1 MFSNDYKAVKTRLGY
16 CFDLLTAKDQNKEA
30 LAEKDSIILGKRMGA
45 LRNLIA
51 GQAIPKHEIL
61 LNSTSSLHSFLKDQ
75 VREFENETD
84 EIEKGKKLL
93 RIKNFLDVQT
103 TSANLDRTRIL
114 DLRYERDQIASKL
127 TENASLI
134 TGLVNHTIENSKI
147 KGMFDAEKAKAL
159 NDEFNLAKAT
169 YDKQYSDAWKALTDG
184 YNVSRQPF
192 IDCRNELLDK
202 LQNEDLSL
210 EQREALKE
218 QYKPKMDALQA
229 RADAEYKRLKSV
241 LYDDLEANYK
251 AQKERIQAEKIAM
264 AKSVKDAV
272 FAQSTV
278 SYEDAEKWITDK
290 VTITKA
296 VTSKMKKNGIT
307 PEKFNQDLKDFFVI
321 TNGRLG
327 KIKIDTKNHQRAY
340 ASGTTTHESEGFVML
355 DNDFSQRV
363 LWHELAH
370 HLESDDNLRRVA
382 QEYIKSRSLDGGKQH
397 KIRDLTG
404 SKAYGHGEI
413 AYKTDMYSHYAAKI
427 YAHGST
433 EVFSMGVEALYNEET
448 LFSTMLMDPK
458 TIEFVTGALMQS
470 KPEMD
475 LINQKLRDGILD
487 TNADIENTRIDMYQ
501 EVFQQ
506 LAGVVKFSES
516 VSMTMDDLIPGDR
529 ETLQEW
535 GAKSYGTLTL
545 PNGKELILL
554 KSSKV
559 KYISY
564 RGRTM
569 KGVYALDFKGYEG
582 VKIRTEH
589 LPRAQHF
596 NYGFGDVTFGIQSQ
610 DLDKVKVL
618 ALSMDLHRNP
628 GYSIRDSKG
637 EIGEGFLSFEKL
649 DNLKKQYL
657 QG

>member
-202 LQNEDLSL
+202 LQNDDLSL

-229 RADAEYKRLKSV
+229 RADAEYKTLKSI

-251 AQKERIQAEKIAM
+251 AQEERIQAEKIAM

-382 QEYIKSRSLDGGKQH
+382 QEYIKSRSLDGGKRH

-506 LAGVVKFSES
+506 LAGVVRFSES

-535 GAKSYGTLTL
+535 GAKFYGTLTL

>member
-1 MFSNDYKAVKTRLGY
+1 
-16 CFDLLTAKDQNKEA
+16 
-30 LAEKDSIILGKRMGA
+30 
-45 LRNLIA
+45 
-51 GQAIPKHEIL
+51 
-61 LNSTSSLHSFLKDQ
+61 
-75 VREFENETD
+75 
-84 EIEKGKKLL
+84 
-93 RIKNFLDVQT
+93 
-103 TSANLDRTRIL
+103 
-114 DLRYERDQIASKL
+114 
-127 TENASLI
+127 
-134 TGLVNHTIENSKI
+134 
-147 KGMFDAEKAKAL
+147 
-159 NDEFNLAKAT
+159 
-169 YDKQYSDAWKALTDG
+169 
-184 YNVSRQPF
+184 
-192 IDCRNELLDK
+192 
-202 LQNEDLSL
+202 
-210 EQREALKE
+210 
-218 QYKPKMDALQA
+218 
-229 RADAEYKRLKSV
+229 
-241 LYDDLEANYK
+241 
-251 AQKERIQAEKIAM
+251 
-264 AKSVKDAV
+264 
-272 FAQSTV
+272 
-278 SYEDAEKWITDK
+278 
-290 VTITKA
+290 
-296 VTSKMKKNGIT
+296 
-307 PEKFNQDLKDFFVI
+307 
-321 TNGRLG
+321 
-327 KIKIDTKNHQRAY
+327 
-340 ASGTTTHESEGFVML
+340 
-355 DNDFSQRV
+355 
-363 LWHELAH
+363 
-370 HLESDDNLRRVA
+370 
-382 QEYIKSRSLDGGKQH
+382 
-397 KIRDLTG
+397 
-404 SKAYGHGEI
+404 
-413 AYKTDMYSHYAAKI
+413 
-427 YAHGST
+427 
-433 EVFSMGVEALYNEET
+433 MGVEALYNEET

-535 GAKSYGTLTL
+535 GAKFYGTLTL

>member
-1 MFSNDYKAVKTRLGY
+1 M
-16 CFDLLTAKDQNKEA
+16 
-30 LAEKDSIILGKRMGA
+30 
-45 LRNLIA
+45 
-51 GQAIPKHEIL
+51 
-61 LNSTSSLHSFLKDQ
+61 NSTSSLHSFLKDQ

-202 LQNEDLSL
+202 LQNDDLSL

-229 RADAEYKRLKSV
+229 RADAEYKTLKSI

-382 QEYIKSRSLDGGKQH
+382 QEYIKSRSLDGGKRH

-535 GAKSYGTLTL
+535 GAKFYGTLTL